1 MHRAGTTQA
10 FDRSTTKL
18 EGESPMP
25 NPDLSNIDYVL
36 RTTRSV
42 RKRLDLNRPVPLDV
56 IEECIELALQAPTG
70 ANTQTW
76 RFLVVADPAQ
86 RQKLAEVYQRGVDEY
101 VAGNTGLEGVGISV
115 SRKFGEGDPRDE
127 RAAAILESGL
137 YLMEHFAQVPVHIIC
152 CLEGRVD
159 ADDNFTRASFYGSVL
174 PAAWS
179 LMLALRSRGLVS
191 AWTTLHLVYERDA
204 AAVLGIPE
212 GVTQAVLL
220 PVAYPTD
227 PSFSPAKRLPARTVT
242 YLDRWGHELTH
253 ASTLAPVDFNDAQ
266 DSDFDNPKGPSSR
279 RTCPAPKVVTSSC
292 SFTRS

>member
-1 MHRAGTTQA
+1 
-10 FDRSTTKL
+10 
-18 EGESPMP
+18 MP
-25 NPDLSNIDYVL
+25 NPDLTNIDYVL
-36 RTTRSV
+36 QTTRSV
-42 RKRLDLNRPVPLDV
+42 RKRLDLNRPVSLNL
-56 IEECIELALQAPTG
+56 IETCIGLALQAPTG

-86 RQKLAEVYQRGVDEY
+86 RQKLAEVYKRGVDQY
-101 VAGNTGLEGVGISV
+101 VAGKTGLEGVGISV
-115 SRKFGEGDPRDE
+115 SRTFGEGDPRDE

-137 YLMEHFAQVPVHIIC
+137 YLMEHLAQVPVHIIC

-191 AWTTLHLVYERDA
+191 AWTTLHLVYEQDA

-212 GVTQAVLL
+212 EVTQAVLL

-227 PSFSPAKRLPARTVT
+227 RSFSPAKRLPARMVT
-242 YLDRWGHELTH
+242 YLDRWGQELTH
-253 ASTLAPVDFNDAQ
+253 A
-266 DSDFDNPKGPSSR
+266 
-279 RTCPAPKVVTSSC
+279 
-292 SFTRS
+292 